1 MYLGILICSKTARSS
16 WFAQEI
22 SMKRLC
28 FVIALTLCSLL
39 PFSTQ
44 ASEKKDLHDTS
55 SKRGV
60 GVTDQD
66 IERFADLVISEG
78 ITVKEMRD
86 FQKKLNQAQKSLAD
100 KLFLEKVAQHQ
111 RPIDPAQSLVNE
123 GEAAA
128 AGDVSITASCDPG
141 AYPNC
146 WQQVIEEIYLPPSGS
161 YAGAFMEGWYT
172 TTYTC
177 DDQADIDYVFAGRRD
192 ATNPNKL
199 RWTSTST
206 QVTYAI
212 ELLNGTNINS
222 YGLNLYEVRMCLG
235 DNTVSYAGGPDKVR
249 AHL

>member
-1 MYLGILICSKTARSS
+1 
-16 WFAQEI
+16 
-22 SMKRLC
+22 MKRLC

-44 ASEKKDLHDTS
+44 ASEKKPLHDTS
-55 SKRGV
+55 SKG
-60 GVTDQD
+60 GTEVTDQD
-66 IERFADLVISEG
+66 IDRFAELVISEG
-78 ITVKEMRD
+78 ITVKEMHD
-86 FQKKLNQAQKSLAD
+86 FQKRLNQEQKNLAD
-100 KLFLEKVAQHQ
+100 RLFLEKVAQQ
-111 RPIDPAQSLVNE
+111 GKLIDPQHTLVNE
-123 GEAAA
+123 GEVAVSD
-128 AGDVSITASCDPG
+128 DVSTTGSCDPG

-177 DDQADIDYVFAGRRD
+177 DDKADIDYVFAGRRD
-192 ATNPNKL
+192 ATNPDKL

-222 YGLNLYEVRMCLG
+222 YGLNLYEARMCLG

-249 AHL
+249 ASLYTYYIR